1 MFFKNNSYIAYKD
14 SNDVK
19 HILTDIMS
27 RIYYKSGF
35 DNEKALYTLYDVR
48 EGERPEDVSFKFYGS
63 QEYHW
68 VILLFNEIINSYEEW
83 YMTEQQVIDIA
94 QSKYSDIYATH
105 HHEKDGF
112 INSTGTG
119 KLVTNLDYEISLNES
134 KRRIRILNNI
144 HLKIFLDE
152 YRKKL

>member
-94 QSKYSDIYATH
+94 QSKYSDIYAIH

-112 INSTGTG
+112 INSTGMG

-134 KRRIRILNNI
+134 KRRVKILNNI